1 VRRLR
6 ERGGGVAR
14 EALERELKHLED
26 EVLEMGAQVEKSLLE
41 SVEMLKQ
48 RDLDGSRRVMA
59 RDRAINRKRFEIENE
74 CLITVATQQPM
85 ASDLRVI
92 AAILHINDELER
104 MGDYAKGIGK
114 ISLMIGTRPLIKPLI
129 DIPRMAEKACTLLR
143 RSLRAFVQRDIAAAR
158 AIPAEDDE
166 VDALFDQVNR
176 ELLTYIMANPSL
188 MEEANLLLWV
198 AHNLERTADRVTNI
212 CERVIF
218 TVTGEFVEVDDEA
231 GETQI

>member
-1 VRRLR
+1 MP
-6 ERGGGVAR
+6 R
-14 EALERELKHLED
+14 EALERELKRLED

-48 RDLDGSRRVMA
+48 RDLEGSRRIMLQ
-59 RDRAINRKRFEIENE
+59 DRAVNQRRFAIESE

-129 DIPRMAEKACTLLR
+129 DIPRMAEKACSMLR
-143 RSLRAFVQRDIAAAR
+143 RSLLAFVQRDVAAAR
-158 AIPAEDDE
+158 AIPTEDDE

-176 ELLTYIMANPSL
+176 ELLTYIMSDPKVI
-188 MEEANLLLWV
+188 EQANLLMWV

-218 TVTGEFVEVDDEA
+218 TVTGELVEIEDDA
-231 GETQI
+231 DKAPV

>member
-1 VRRLR
+1 MPR
-6 ERGGGVAR
+6 ES
-14 EALERELKHLED
+14 LERDLKRLED
-26 EVLEMGAQVEKSLLE
+26 EILDLGAQVVKSLVE
-41 SVEMLKQ
+41 SVDMLKQ
-48 RDLDGSRRVMA
+48 RDLEGSRRIMLQ
-59 RDRAINRKRFEIENE
+59 DRVINQKRFAIETE

-114 ISLMIGTRPLIKPLI
+114 ISLMIGTRPLIKPLV
-129 DIPRMAEKACTLLR
+129 DIPRMAEKASSMLR
-143 RSLRAFVQRDIAAAR
+143 RSLQAFAQRDVVMAR
-158 AIPAEDDE
+158 MLPAEDDE

-176 ELLTYIMANPSL
+176 ELLTYIMGNPSL
-188 MEEANLLLWV
+188 MEQANLLLWV

-218 TVTGEFVEVDDEA
+218 TVTGELVEIENDHDTAAV
-231 GETQI
+231 

>member
-1 VRRLR
+1 M
-6 ERGGGVAR
+6 AR
-14 EALERELKHLED
+14 EALERELKRLED
-26 EVLEMGAQVEKSLLE
+26 QVLEMGAQVEKALLE
-41 SVEMLKQ
+41 SVEMLKR
-48 RDLDGSRRVMA
+48 RDLEGSRQIIVQ
-59 RDRAINRKRFEIENE
+59 DRAINRRRFEIENA
-74 CLITVATQQPM
+74 CLITVATQQPL

-114 ISLMIGTRPLIKPLI
+114 ISLMIGTRPLIKPLV
-129 DIPRMAEKACTLLR
+129 DIPRMADKACSMLHRALI
-143 RSLRAFVQRDIAAAR
+143 AFVHRDVDAAR

-176 ELLTYIMANPSL
+176 ELLTHIMANPSL
-188 MEEANLLLWV
+188 MEQANLLLWV

-218 TVTGEFVEVDDEA
+218 TVTGELVEVEDHGDDVPI
-231 GETQI
+231 TQVP

>member
-1 VRRLR
+1 MPR
-6 ERGGGVAR
+6 ES
-14 EALERELKHLED
+14 LERELKRLED

-41 SVEMLKQ
+41 SVEWLKQ
-48 RDLDGSRRVMA
+48 RDLEGSRRIVA
-59 RDRAINRKRFEIENE
+59 QDRAINQKRFAIENE

-92 AAILHINDELER
+92 AAVLHINDELER

-129 DIPRMAEKACTLLR
+129 DIPRMAEKACSMLR
-143 RSLRAFVQRDIAAAR
+143 RSLQAFAQRDVALAR

-176 ELLTYIMANPSL
+176 ELLTYIMGNPSL
-188 MEEANLLLWV
+188 MEQANLLLWV

-218 TVTGEFVEVDDEA
+218 TVTGELVEIENDSNEA
-231 GETQI
+231 PVQGES

>member
-1 VRRLR
+1 M
-6 ERGGGVAR
+6 AR
-14 EALERELKHLED
+14 EALERELKRLED

-48 RDLDGSRRVMA
+48 RDLEGSRRIMLQ
-59 RDRAINRKRFEIENE
+59 DRTVNQKRFAIETE

-129 DIPRMAEKACTLLR
+129 DIPRMAEKTCSMLR
-143 RSLRAFVQRDIAAAR
+143 RSLLAFAQRDVAAAR

-176 ELLTYIMANPSL
+176 ELLTYIMSDPKVI
-188 MEEANLLLWV
+188 EQANLLMWV

-218 TVTGEFVEVDDEA
+218 TVTGELVEVEDDA
-231 GETQI
+231 DIALV

>member
-1 VRRLR
+1 MP
-6 ERGGGVAR
+6 R
-14 EALERELKHLED
+14 EALERELKRLED

-48 RDLDGSRRVMA
+48 RDLEGSRRIMLQ
-59 RDRAINRKRFEIENE
+59 DRAVNQRRFAIESG

-129 DIPRMAEKACTLLR
+129 DIPRMAEKACSMLR
-143 RSLRAFVQRDIAAAR
+143 RSLLAFVQRDVAAAR
-158 AIPAEDDE
+158 AIPTEDDE

-176 ELLTYIMANPSL
+176 ELLTYIMSDPKVI
-188 MEEANLLLWV
+188 EQANLLMWV

-218 TVTGEFVEVDDEA
+218 TVTGELVEIEDDA
-231 GETQI
+231 DKAPV

>member
-1 VRRLR
+1 MP
-6 ERGGGVAR
+6 R
-14 EALERELKHLED
+14 EALDRELKRLED
-26 EVLEMGAQVEKSLLE
+26 EVIEMGTQVEKSLLE
-41 SVEMLKQ
+41 SVEMLKH
-48 RDLDGSRRVMA
+48 RDLEGSRRIMA
-59 RDRAINRKRFEIENE
+59 QDRAVNQKRLAIESA

-129 DIPRMAEKACTLLR
+129 DIPRMAEKACSMLR
-143 RSLRAFVQRDIAAAR
+143 RSLLAFVQRDVATAR
-158 AIPAEDDE
+158 EIPTEDDE

-176 ELLTYIMANPSL
+176 ELFTYIMANPSL
-188 MEEANLLLWV
+188 MEQANLLLWA

-218 TVTGEFVEVDDEA
+218 TVTGELVEIENDADE
-231 GETQI
+231 TPI

>member
-1 VRRLR
+1 MP
-6 ERGGGVAR
+6 R
-14 EALERELKHLED
+14 EALERELKRLED
-26 EVLEMGAQVEKSLLE
+26 QVLELGAQVEKSLLE

-48 RDLDGSRRVMA
+48 RDLEGSRRIMQE
-59 RDRAINRKRFEIENE
+59 DRVVNRKRSAIENE

-129 DIPRMAEKACTLLR
+129 DIPRMAEKACSMLR
-143 RSLRAFVQRDIAAAR
+143 RSLLAFAQRDVAAAR

-176 ELLTYIMANPSL
+176 ELLTHIMANPSL
-188 MEEANLLLWV
+188 MEQANLLLWV

-218 TVTGEFVEVDDEA
+218 TVTGELVEVEDDSDEA
-231 GETQI
+231 PV

>member
-1 VRRLR
+1 
-6 ERGGGVAR
+6 
-14 EALERELKHLED
+14 
-26 EVLEMGAQVEKSLLE
+26 
-41 SVEMLKQ
+41 
-48 RDLDGSRRVMA
+48 
-59 RDRAINRKRFEIENE
+59 
-74 CLITVATQQPM
+74 
-85 ASDLRVI
+85 
-92 AAILHINDELER
+92 
-104 MGDYAKGIGK
+104 
-114 ISLMIGTRPLIKPLI
+114 
-129 DIPRMAEKACTLLR
+129 MAEKACTLLR

>member
-1 VRRLR
+1 MP
-6 ERGGGVAR
+6 R
-14 EALERELKHLED
+14 EALERELKRLED

-48 RDLDGSRRVMA
+48 RDLEGSRRIMLQ
-59 RDRAINRKRFEIENE
+59 DRAVNQRRFAIESE

-129 DIPRMAEKACTLLR
+129 DIPRMAEKACSMLR
-143 RSLRAFVQRDIAAAR
+143 RSLLAFVQRDVAVAR
-158 AIPAEDDE
+158 AIPTEDDE

-176 ELLTYIMANPSL
+176 ELLTYIMSDPKVI
-188 MEEANLLLWV
+188 EQANLLMWV

-218 TVTGEFVEVDDEA
+218 TVTGELVEIEDDA
-231 GETQI
+231 DKAPV